1 MIEAENLGKS
11 YGDFTAVR
19 DASFSVRPGE
29 IVGLLGPNG
38 AGKSSIMKILTGYHF
53 PSKGRALV
61 GGYDVEKDPVRVKA
75 AVGYL
80 PESSP
85 VYGDFS
91 VEEYLRFVASARG
104 IPAESGRRAVDAAIG
119 ECGLEKTRRRTIS
132 KLSKGYRQ
140 RTGLAQAIIH
150 NPAILILDEPTAGL
164 DPNQIIEVRRLIR
177 KMGNEK
183 TVILSTHILQ
193 EVEALC
199 DRILILNEGLIA
211 ASGTRDEIAG
221 RLKGG
226 QQYTLTLKTEKTL
239 SREDFSTVPHLSA
252 VESFAEAPAGAGGGF
267 RVYEATLSLEAGV
280 EGGDI
285 LFDWA
290 LDRGLRLRSLAKQR
304 YSLEALFARLTETG
318 AGQEGENA

>member
-1 MIEAENLGKS
+1 MIEAEHIGKS
-11 YGDFTAVR
+11 YGSFTAVR
-19 DASFSVRPGE
+19 DVSFSVRPGE

-38 AGKSSIMKILTGYHF
+38 AGKTSIMKILTGYHF
-53 PSKGRALV
+53 PSRGRAVV
-61 GGYDVEKDPVRVKA
+61 GGCDVEEDPVGVKA

-85 VYGDFS
+85 VYGDLS
-91 VEEYLRFVASARG
+91 VEEYLEFVAAARR
-104 IPAESGRRAVDAAIG
+104 ISSGRRAVDAAIE
-119 ECGLEKTRRRTIS
+119 ECGLEKMRKRTIAR
-132 KLSKGYRQ
+132 LSKGFRQ
-140 RTGLAQAIIH
+140 RTGLAQAILH

-177 KMGNEK
+177 KMGSEK

-211 ASGTRDEIAG
+211 ANGTRDEIAS

-226 QQYTLTLKTEKTL
+226 QRYTLTLKTKEAL
-239 SREDFSTVPHLSA
+239 GREDLEKIPHLSA
-252 VESFAEAPAGAGGGF
+252 VESFREAAGEEDF
-267 RVYEATLSLEAGV
+267 RIYEAGLSLDAGT

-290 LDRGLRLRSLAKQR
+290 VSRGARLRSLVKER
-304 YSLEALFARLTETG
+304 YSLETLFSRLTGEADE
-318 AGQEGENA
+318 AGGEEAKDA